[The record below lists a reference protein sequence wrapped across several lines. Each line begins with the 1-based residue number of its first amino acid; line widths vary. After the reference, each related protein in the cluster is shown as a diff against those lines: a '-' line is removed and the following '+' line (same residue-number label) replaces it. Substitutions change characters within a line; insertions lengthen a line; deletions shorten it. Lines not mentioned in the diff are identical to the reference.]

1 MTDDIVSIGDYRV
14 GTGHPLLLIAGPCV
28 MESEALVMQ
37 VAERLAELRDK
48 HNLQL
53 VFKSSFDKAN
63 RTSVD
68 SYRGPGLHDGLK

>member
-48 HNLQL
+48 
-53 VFKSSFDKAN
+53 F
-63 RTSVD
+63 
-68 SYRGPGLHDGLK
+68 